1 MLSWNEENRFALL
14 VGGTSALVLLVD
26 NKHGVVR
33 DGFLEPAW
41 TLLLYVA
48 FPLLICAFSEAKK
61 RAAAWSLAALGLVCV
76 VVPTV
81 HRAWM
86 DGGRRY
92 YFQNKEHM
100 VALALLSLALAL
112 LAARVGRVDLRKWG
126 LGLGDWTWWVPRM
139 GVLFVAI
146 VPLIGLGAWLS
157 PELRE
162 FYPEVE
168 YARES
173 VSGLVRYQLGNGVY
187 MAAWEWF
194 FRGFLLFGIYRYWGM
209 IPAILI
215 QAYPFMLM
223 HKAKPELEMAAS
235 FVGAILLGLFCLR
248 ARCFWPAFLLHW
260 VLNMNME
267 IVGFIW

>member
-1 MLSWNEENRFALL
+1 MIAWNRESRFALM
-14 VGGTSALVLLVD
+14 VGGTSALVLLID
-26 NKHGVVR
+26 NKHGVKR

-41 TLLLYVA
+41 TVLLYVI
-48 FPLLICAFSEAKK
+48 FPLLICAICEAKK
-61 RAAAWSLAALGLVCV
+61 RKVAWSLAFFGLACV
-76 VVPTV
+76 LIPTI
-81 HRAWM
+81 HRAWIE
-86 DGGRRY
+86 GGRGY
-92 YFQNKEHM
+92 YWHHKEHM
-100 VALALLSLALAL
+100 VALAVAGMAFALG
-112 LAARVGRVDLRKWG
+112 AAKAGAVDLEKWG
-126 LGLGDWTWWVPRM
+126 LGLGDWRWWVPKT
-139 GVLFVAI
+139 GLLFLATI
-146 VPLIGLGAWLS
+146 PLIAMGAWLS

-173 VSGLVRYQLGNGVY
+173 VSGLIRYQLGNGVY

-194 FRGFLLFGIYRYWGM
+194 FRGFLLFGIARYWGS

-248 ARCFWPAFLLHW
+248 ARCFWPAFALHW
-260 VLNMNME
+260 FLNVDME